1 MAIRVGIG
9 SWSDDAYRGVLY
21 PPGLPAKDRLRTYA
35 TIFDHVEVNSTY
47 YGAPTPDTVK
57 KWIAET
63 PPGFL
68 FDIKLHRIISMSPVK
83 AAAPAPDKRDLIGYL
98 LERLEPL
105 IEAKKLGVFLLLL
118 PSRFGPD
125 KHSLAELEGV
135 AKKLR
140 PFPLAVELRDPAWA
154 AGNQRAAT
162 VAALRERA
170 VAWVSVDMPKGPEFV
185 PAIDEVTRPD
195 LAYLR
200 LHGRNRA
207 GYLEGGSAAAQHHYA
222 YSEKELQEI
231 ARRAKTLAGL
241 AKEVRVVCNNHAED
255 FAPRAALVLRKLLG
269 IKAAA
274 DGLET
279 SRSRTALETRDRESS
294 PSRPPRPPAPKTPTT
309 PQSPRGR
316 KRNK

>member
-9 SWSDDAYRGVLY
+9 SWSDDAYKGVLY

-68 FDIKLHRIISMSPVK
+68 FDIKLHRIVSMSPAK
-83 AAAPAPDKRDLIGYL
+83 AAAPAPDKRDLIAYL

-105 IEAKKLGVFLLLL
+105 IAAKKLGVFLLLL
-118 PSRFGPD
+118 PARFGPD
-125 KHSLAELEGV
+125 KHSLAELEGA

-154 AGNQRAAT
+154 AGKQRAAT
-162 VAALRERA
+162 AASLRERA
-170 VAWVSVDMPKGPEFV
+170 IAWVSVDMPKGPEFM
-185 PAIDEVTRPD
+185 PAFDEVTRPD
-195 LAYLR
+195 LAYVR

-222 YSEKELQEI
+222 YGETELQEI
-231 ARRAKTLAGL
+231 AGRVTNLARL
-241 AKEVRVVCNNHAED
+241 AKEIRVVCNNHAED
-255 FAPRAALVLRKLLG
+255 FAPRAALALRQLLG
-269 IKAAA
+269 LKAGA
-274 DGLET
+274 DGSGT
-279 SRSRTALETRDRESS
+279 SRSQTAREKRDKGL
-294 PSRPPRPPAPKTPTT
+294 SRPAPPALPARKIPSA
-309 PQSPRGR
+309 PRSPRGQ